1 METNPNQRT
10 IKTKKETCNKDN
22 LYTSI
27 NLAALKE
34 AMKELKPTTFE
45 LWVYLAK
52 NQNNYTFALSKVD
65 CLSWC
70 KFKESTYHSAFK
82 ELVDKRYLIQSKADS
97 NHYDFYEV
105 AQVKE
110 EEKAIITTHKA
121 DSSFKF

>member
-27 NLAALKE
+27 NLAALHK
-34 AMKELKPTTFE
+34 AMSTLKPTTFK
-45 LWVYLAK
+45 LWVYLGK

-65 CLSWC
+65 CLAWC
-70 KFKESTYHSAFK
+70 KFSASTYQSAFA
-82 ELVDKRYLIQSKADS
+82 ELVKEHYLIQSKADS
-97 NHYDFYEV
+97 NHYDFYEIP
-105 AQVKE
+105 QE

-121 DSSFKF
+121 DSDFKF